1 MTRYS
6 VSAPHKLLL
15 SGAYTVLDGHPALG
29 LAVEPRMHLTLDTA
43 SHEPW
48 PRDNPFA
55 EAVRAVMREEAH
67 RIGVSELPPSL
78 GFSTHTEMPV
88 HGWGVGSSAAF
99 VTCLTHAC
107 SLAMGLAL
115 DPTEIFAIARRAHR
129 LAQQE
134 QGSGLDIA
142 ACTFGGLIGANNA
155 HTASTPHIHLLEW
168 PEEIAV
174 LLIRSD
180 KKADTREMIQTYH
193 QTPKEHARAERH
205 ALLRSIDRVWDAA
218 FKTSDLLAALA
229 ENSRCEADWSHAMQ
243 IPLVTPLQH
252 QLEQAFAAHKPHIVI
267 KSLGAGGGDSI
278 GCFYHREYLHL
289 ADIAEHTKAFS
300 LQVRP
305 VRVERH
311 GSSTHTTHF
320 DPLDLAHIAT
330 STISNTR
337 ALHTQDSSMTTDL
350 LAPYQEHAQRA
361 WEALQP
367 QLLQQERALA
377 PMLAHHF
384 QATGKL
390 LRPAIALAFFDQLNA
405 KQTFETPQCSEQMT
419 QTALAIELLHNAT
432 LIHDDLQDGDAF
444 RRGIPTVWKAFDAY
458 QAINAGSALYF
469 YALQWLAN
477 LSLTPLTI
485 VRLHQLFATQ
495 TLAIIAGQALEKQLW
510 AALDDPQQHQT
521 ETLYLEVVEK
531 KTSAL
536 FALPMMSAAIL
547 AGLDPASTLALQDVA
562 RPLGALFQIQDD
574 ILDLFGNKGRDTVG
588 TDIAEGKPS
597 YPALYA
603 LQHASPDHAARLYQ
617 ILRSPREQTTHT
629 DILWAIDLIR
639 SCGALHAS
647 LQKMH
652 SLRQQ
657 ALAAL
662 TRAVPAPHTPS
673 SFLHAVCDKIMLPI
687 QHLSHPSARERL
699 A

>member
-1 MTRYS
+1 
-6 VSAPHKLLL
+6 
-15 SGAYTVLDGHPALG
+15 
-29 LAVEPRMHLTLDTA
+29 
-43 SHEPW
+43 
-48 PRDNPFA
+48 
-55 EAVRAVMREEAH
+55 
-67 RIGVSELPPSL
+67 
-78 GFSTHTEMPV
+78 
-88 HGWGVGSSAAF
+88 
-99 VTCLTHAC
+99 
-107 SLAMGLAL
+107 MGLSL
-115 DPTEIFAIARRAHR
+115 DPTEIFALARRAHR

-155 HTASTPHIHLLEW
+155 HTASNPHIHLLEW
-168 PEEIAV
+168 PEEIGV

-180 KKADTREMIQTYH
+180 KKADTREMIQTYR
-193 QTPKEHARAERH
+193 QTPKEQARAERD

-218 FKTSDLLAALA
+218 FKKADILAALD
-229 ENSRCEADWSHAMQ
+229 ENNRCEADWSRAMQ
-243 IPLVTPLQH
+243 IPLVTPLQL

-278 GCFYHREYLHL
+278 GCFYHREQLHL
-289 ADIAEHTKAFS
+289 ADIAEDTKAFA

-311 GSSTHTTHF
+311 GSSTHTTHS
-320 DPLDLAHIAT
+320 DPRTLAP
-330 STISNTR
+330 STNSNLSDNR
-337 ALHTQDSSMTTDL
+337 ASHTQDSSMATDL

-405 KQTFETPQCSEQMT
+405 RQTFETPHCSEQMT

-469 YALQWLAN
+469 YALQGIAN
-477 LSLTPLTI
+477 LSLAPLTI
-485 VRLHQLFATQ
+485 VRLHQLFAAQ

-510 AALDDPQQHQT
+510 AALDDPQPHQT

-547 AGLDPASTLALQDVA
+547 ADLDPASTLALQDVA

-603 LQHASPDHAARLYQ
+603 LQHASADHAARLYQ
-617 ILRSPREQTTHT
+617 ILRSPREQTTHA

-657 ALAAL
+657 ALEAL
-662 TRAVPAPHTPS
+662 VHAVPAPHTPT
-673 SFLHAVCDKIMLPI
+673 SFLHAVCDKIMHPI
-687 QHLSHPSARERL
+687 QHLSHHPTR
-699 A
+699 

>member
-43 SHEPW
+43 SNEPW

-55 EAVRAVMREEAH
+55 EAVRSVMREEAH
-67 RIGVSELPPSL
+67 RLGVLELPHSL

-107 SLAMGLAL
+107 SLAMGLSL
-115 DPTEIFAIARRAHR
+115 DPTAIFALARRAHR

-155 HTASTPHIHLLEW
+155 HTASNPHIHLLEW
-168 PEEIAV
+168 PEEIGV

-180 KKADTREMIQTYH
+180 KKADTREMIQTYR
-193 QTPKEHARAERH
+193 QTPKEQARAERD

-218 FKTSDLLAALA
+218 FKKADILAALD
-229 ENSRCEADWSHAMQ
+229 ENNRCEADWSRAMQ
-243 IPLVTPLQH
+243 IPLVTPLQL

-278 GCFYHREYLHL
+278 GCFYHREQLHL
-289 ADIAEHTKAFS
+289 ADIAEDTKAFA

-311 GSSTHTTHF
+311 GSSTHTTHS
-320 DPLDLAHIAT
+320 DPRTLAP
-330 STISNTR
+330 STNSNLSDNR
-337 ALHTQDSSMTTDL
+337 ASHTQDSSMATDL

-405 KQTFETPQCSEQMT
+405 RQTFETPHCSEQMT

-469 YALQWLAN
+469 YALQGIAN
-477 LSLTPLTI
+477 LSLAPLTI
-485 VRLHQLFATQ
+485 VRLHQLFAAQ

-510 AALDDPQQHQT
+510 AALDDPQPHQT

-547 AGLDPASTLALQDVA
+547 ADLDPASTLALQDVA

-603 LQHASPDHAARLYQ
+603 LQHASADHAARLYQ

-657 ALAAL
+657 ALEAL
-662 TRAVPAPHTPS
+662 VHAVPAPHTPT
-673 SFLHAVCDKIMLPI
+673 SFLHAVCDKIMHPI
-687 QHLSHPSARERL
+687 QHLSHHPTR
-699 A
+699 